1 MKTISLKAV
10 ALALAFSLG
19 AQAAEGKAVHA
30 SSGGGHS
37 DTGLLFLDLFVD
49 LVMIGIEV
57 SAFDSGLQSSPPPP
71 EGYLQQER
79 RFEGDD
85 APPPDWRRSRRRVQ
99 SREGLLLSF
108 GIGGGSMFISNESAA
123 RTGAFDLDFR
133 LGYGFSDRFQF
144 FLDADVGA
152 GSYANGLYGSNDL
165 ATWTFTLRGQT
176 VLIGDRAGNGLNLNL
191 GTTRASRPGSRSA
204 PSSSTPGTRSRP
216 GRETATWPASTDC
229 GSTSSGT
236 CTEAEPPDTRRA
248 GRPLNQF
255 FDRRSGIR
263 PSGRLPPAG
272 PWVPR

>member
-1 MKTISLKAV
+1 MKTISLKAL
-10 ALALAFSLG
+10 ALALAVSIG

-57 SAFDSGLQSSPPPP
+57 SAFDSGLQSAPPPP

-85 APPPDWRRSRRRVQ
+85 APPPDWRRSRRRFQ

-152 GSYANGLYGSNDL
+152 GSYGSGLYGSNDL
-165 ATWTFTLRGQT
+165 ATWTFTFRGQT

-191 GTTRASRPGSRSA
+191 GVGLGGVTRN
-204 PSSSTPGTRSRP
+204 
-216 GRETATWPASTDC
+216 
-229 GSTSSGT
+229 SGY
-236 CTEAEPPDTRRA
+236 AD
-248 GRPLNQF
+248 QI
-255 FDRRSGIR
+255 SY
-263 PSGRLPPAG
+263 PAG
-272 PWVPR
+272 LALAGGLSYDARVTPWFSLSPEFFYTWHQIPAGAGNRDVASVYGLRVNFLWYLH